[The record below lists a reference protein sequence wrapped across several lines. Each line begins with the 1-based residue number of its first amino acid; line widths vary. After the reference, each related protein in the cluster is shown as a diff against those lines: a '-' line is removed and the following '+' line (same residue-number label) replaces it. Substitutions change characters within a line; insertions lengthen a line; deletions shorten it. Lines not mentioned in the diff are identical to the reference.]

1 MAKGPISDESTQ
13 REVTWSFKVDRLEE
27 QVDIFG
33 DNEHMST
40 GYSMEIPPGYKTQVE
55 ASPSPTPSCPRRHA
69 RQSTASALACR
80 NQPHR
85 ARHRRALVLVN
96 VRVVKPHRS
105 SPRRG
110 AVLVAAPTPC
120 PGATRRSRYLG
131 REPSAD
137 ASATYGST
145 SPRRYPP
152 APNRAA
158 AAESAGARRRPFEP
172 HDPAFLAPT
181 PHASSLH
188 PRDHRAELPRC
199 CDCDHPSV
207 TTVFIAFIPK
217 PSGSHVP
224 TTSPA
229 SRCALVAKPRRSGTR
244 PHLSRSHASNS
255 HQLRRSRDAVTTTP
269 ACAFCLHRA
278 NSRRRALWE
287 GP

>member
-1 MAKGPISDESTQ
+1 MSRRNPVSLHSPKDP
-13 REVTWSFKVDRLEE
+13 SFCLH
-27 QVDIFG
+27 G
-33 DNEHMST
+33 DHPD
-40 GYSMEIPPGYKTQVE
+40 PP
-55 ASPSPTPSCPRRHA
+55 
-69 RQSTASALACR
+69 
-80 NQPHR
+80 
-85 ARHRRALVLVN
+85 
-96 VRVVKPHRS
+96 
-105 SPRRG
+105 
-110 AVLVAAPTPC
+110 PC
-120 PGATRRSRYLG
+120 SRSRYLG

-145 SPRRYPP
+145 SPRRCPP

-217 PSGSHVP
+217 PSVSPSPRQASTFGSPIIVLASDRPSCRAPASLQGSHVP

-278 NSRRRALWE
+278 NSRRRALW
-287 GP
+287 